1 MPSIIDIIDSVSNPP
16 LIKDKVVK
24 DGTFE
29 RHNGNPVYY
38 TGGFTVVFPVS
49 TKHEKWAFRCW
60 HTEIGNVRERFKTIS
75 GYINKL
81 KSSYFCDFYYCDEGL
96 VVDGKIFP
104 TTRMKWI
111 NGDSINEFI
120 RKNSNNK
127 EKLLSLAEKF
137 LAMTEFLHENRIAHG
152 DLQHGNIIIEN
163 DEIKLVDYDS
173 LYVPGLDGQSD
184 IIIGKAEFQHPK
196 RSRLKIVSE
205 KLDYF
210 SELVIYLS
218 IIAIAHKPSI
228 LEEYSIDDSLLFQ
241 ANDWQDLENSN
252 IFRTLNDI
260 TNDDITLLLFIL
272 KDYLK
277 ENDINNLQPFSKIWK
292 ELLKEPKINSFNC
305 GKVDGVVFRNLDTEI
320 TWECENFNFI
330 SINGVEIPVNETNYY
345 TKFPNDAEIKLC
357 LRNGPHRIEQ
367 SKRIKVVD
375 APQIKFDSNKRKLKK
390 IDDDIET
397 LILNWRVENASSVS
411 VLCDGKVLS
420 TAMSSDNYETNPSN
434 DSVYELIAIGLD
446 NKTEFRDSIEVS
458 IREPAKVE
466 FSSDK
471 MYTLPGVPI
480 NISWDLIRAHN
491 IKLNG
496 QVVSNKGEATFSPK
510 KDKVYKLTY
519 EDEFGKQS
527 CELMVR
533 MLPLPIIETILV
545 ETPKIDATVN
555 FQIPNLVPPNT
566 LKIPDIQLSFADLNM
581 IEISNIEESETIL
594 KLPTKYRTKLVERIS
609 NFLKRIFTKNI

>member
-29 RHNGNPVYY
+29 RHNGNLVYY

-260 TNDDITLLLFIL
+260 PNDDITLLLFIL

-320 TWECENFNFI
+320 TWECENFNSI
-330 SINGVEIPVNETNYY
+330 SINGVEIPINKTNYY
-345 TKFPNDAEIKLC
+345 KKFSNNAEIKLC
-357 LRNGPHRIEQ
+357 LKNGLHYIEQ

-375 APQIKFDSNKRKLKK
+375 APRIKFDSNKTKLKK

-446 NKTEFRDSIEVS
+446 NKTEFRDTIEVS

-480 NISWDLIRAHN
+480 TISWNLVRANN

-496 QVVSNKGEATFSPK
+496 QVVSNIGEATFSPK
-510 KDKVYKLTY
+510 KGKVYKLTY

-527 CELMVR
+527 RELKVK

-555 FQIPNLVPPNT
+555 VQIPDLIPPNT

-594 KLPTKYRTKLVERIS
+594 KLPAKYRTKLVKRIS

>member
-330 SINGVEIPVNETNYY
+330 SINGVEIPVNE
-345 TKFPNDAEIKLC
+345 
-357 LRNGPHRIEQ
+357 
-367 SKRIKVVD
+367 
-375 APQIKFDSNKRKLKK
+375 
-390 IDDDIET
+390 
-397 LILNWRVENASSVS
+397 
-411 VLCDGKVLS
+411 
-420 TAMSSDNYETNPSN
+420 
-434 DSVYELIAIGLD
+434 
-446 NKTEFRDSIEVS
+446 
-458 IREPAKVE
+458 
-466 FSSDK
+466 
-471 MYTLPGVPI
+471 
-480 NISWDLIRAHN
+480 
-491 IKLNG
+491 
-496 QVVSNKGEATFSPK
+496 
-510 KDKVYKLTY
+510 
-519 EDEFGKQS
+519 
-527 CELMVR
+527 
-533 MLPLPIIETILV
+533 
-545 ETPKIDATVN
+545 
-555 FQIPNLVPPNT
+555 
-566 LKIPDIQLSFADLNM
+566 PD
-581 IEISNIEESETIL
+581 
-594 KLPTKYRTKLVERIS
+594 V
-609 NFLKRIFTKNI
+609 

>member
-357 LRNGPHRIEQ
+357 LKNGPHRIEQ

-375 APQIKFDSNKRKLKK
+375 APQIKFDSNKTKLKK

-420 TAMSSDNYETNPSN
+420 TVMSSDNYETNPSN

-533 MLPLPIIETILV
+533 MLPLPNIETILV

>member
-1 MPSIIDIIDSVSNPP
+1 MYIINTKVMSWICKQCETVNLDDALECEVCDAVPPYLSQFDYDEIDN
-16 LIKDKVVK
+16 DK
-24 DGTFE
+24 
-29 RHNGNPVYY
+29 
-38 TGGFTVVFPVS
+38 
-49 TKHEKWAFRCW
+49 
-60 HTEIGNVRERFKTIS
+60 HTTLRWKAE
-75 GYINKL
+75 
-81 KSSYFCDFYYCDEGL
+81 YCD
-96 VVDGKIFP
+96 
-104 TTRMKWI
+104 
-111 NGDSINEFI
+111 S
-120 RKNSNNK
+120 
-127 EKLLSLAEKF
+127 
-137 LAMTEFLHENRIAHG
+137 
-152 DLQHGNIIIEN
+152 
-163 DEIKLVDYDS
+163 IKLSY
-173 LYVPGLDGQSD
+173 
-184 IIIGKAEFQHPK
+184 IGHETDVTHLNATRILAHSNTE
-196 RSRLKIVSE
+196 VS
-205 KLDYF
+205 F
-210 SELVIYLS
+210 
-218 IIAIAHKPSI
+218 I
-228 LEEYSIDDSLLFQ
+228 LE
-241 ANDWQDLENSN
+241 
-252 IFRTLNDI
+252 
-260 TNDDITLLLFIL
+260 
-272 KDYLK
+272 
-277 ENDINNLQPFSKIWK
+277 NNVAKREFTYEIREEK
-292 ELLKEPKINSFNC
+292 LLKEPKINSFNC

-357 LRNGPHRIEQ
+357 LKNGPHRIEQ

-375 APQIKFDSNKRKLKK
+375 APQIKFDSNKTKLKK

-446 NKTEFRDSIEVS
+446 NKTEFRDTIEVS

-480 NISWDLIRAHN
+480 TISWNLVRANN

-510 KDKVYKLTY
+510 KGKVYKLTF

-527 CELMVR
+527 RELKVK

-555 FQIPNLVPPNT
+555 VQIPDLIPPNT
-566 LKIPDIQLSFADLNM
+566 LKIPDIQLSFSDLNM

-594 KLPTKYRTKLVERIS
+594 KLPAKYRTKLVKRIS